1 VARNGASRI
10 DDLRAA
16 LAPFA
21 AAPVRLS
28 ITLEDAT
35 GNVILAS
42 GPTRSDDRTPA
53 GVSHDLRYEGAL
65 IGHLVADGPDAR
77 LPAVAA
83 ALESIAIL
91 LGERLHAGAQEATHR
106 HHDLDAELEHGRQ
119 QQRRMVSL
127 IAPEVAGYEL
137 ASHYEAARQ
146 VGGDFF
152 ELFRLRKRGRP
163 LGVVIA
169 DVTGKGIAAAL
180 LMMFARPLI
189 HSALDNARGP
199 GEALERTNRVLV
211 EERRST
217 LFITSLAATIHLPS
231 GRMRIANAGHE
242 PPLLVPGDGS
252 AIRPLGE
259 AGLLL
264 GAFGSLGLAE
274 TLTELAPG
282 DVVVLYT
289 DGVTDALGL
298 SDDRFGDDRL
308 LATIEA
314 TRGGSA
320 QDIVDAIRDAVDGF
334 CTSIEPA
341 DDVTIVAI
349 GRQRARC

>member
-1 VARNGASRI
+1 M
-10 DDLRAA
+10 
-16 LAPFA
+16 
-21 AAPVRLS
+21 
-28 ITLEDAT
+28 
-35 GNVILAS
+35 
-42 GPTRSDDRTPA
+42 
-53 GVSHDLRYEGAL
+53 
-65 IGHLVADGPDAR
+65 GHLVAHGPDAR

-91 LGERLHAGAQEATHR
+91 LGERLHAQAQEATHH
-106 HHDLDAELEHGRQ
+106 HHDLDTELAHGRQ

-127 IAPEVAGYEL
+127 IAPHVSGYEL

-180 LMMFARPLI
+180 LMAFARPLI
-189 HSALDNARGP
+189 HSAMDHARGP
-199 GEALERTNRVLV
+199 GEALERTNRVLI

-217 LFITSLAATIHLPS
+217 LFITSLAATIDLS
-231 GRMRIANAGHE
+231 TGRMRLANAGHE

-252 AIRPLGE
+252 AIRPLGD

-274 TLTELAPG
+274 TLTDLAPG

-314 TRGGSA
+314 ARGGSA
-320 QDIVDAIRDAVDGF
+320 QAVVDAIRDAVDGF

-349 GRQRARC
+349 GRQRAVA